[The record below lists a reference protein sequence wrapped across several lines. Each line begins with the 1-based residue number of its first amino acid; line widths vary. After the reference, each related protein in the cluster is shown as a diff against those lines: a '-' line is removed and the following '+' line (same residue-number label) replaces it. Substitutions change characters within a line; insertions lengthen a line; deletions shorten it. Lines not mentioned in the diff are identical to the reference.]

1 MDHVDHVDHQPT
13 VAWLAWPR
21 GLCGPCGPW
30 VCSRAAC
37 VTVWRA
43 PGWRGPAGRS
53 VDNVDQWT
61 IEFKSVDPMLARAAV
76 DVGAVKTVRIYS
88 IYFLFIQTLIYIVH
102 MVHKAR
108 FPLCTRVD
116 HLPISRLSN
125 AIHTRP
131 TPRVCPGLDSV
142 KKSLTLAT
150 RASAATNL
158 E

>member
-1 MDHVDHVDHQPT
+1 MWTISRQSHGLRGRVDHVDHVDHEFA
-13 VAWLAWPR
+13 VAWLA
-21 GLCGPCGPW
+21 
-30 VCSRAAC
+30 
-37 VTVWRA
+37 WRA

-76 DVGAVKTVRIYS
+76 DVGAVETVRIYS
-88 IYFLFIQTLIYIVH
+88 IYFLFIQTLNYIVH
-102 MVHKAR
+102 MVHKAH

-116 HLPISRLSN
+116 HLPISRLSI

-142 KKSLTLAT
+142 KKSLTLAK